1 MAKQPKPRREQGV
14 AAPFPPEALAYF
26 REQGAKG
33 GKIGGRRSLE
43 TMTAAARR
51 ARAQKAGLAGVAARR
66 AKATAT
72 RAAARHAPVT
82 DPTLKRDL
90 QAIVR
95 RAAARPILD
104 PRPAEV
110 LLGYDDDGLPT

>member
-1 MAKQPKPRREQGV
+1 MTKKPTL
-14 AAPFPPEALAYF
+14 PPEALAYF

-43 TMTAAARR
+43 TMTAAERS
-51 ARAQKAGLAGVAARR
+51 ARAKKAGLAGVAARR
-66 AKATAT
+66 AKAKAT
-72 RAAARHAPVT
+72 RPARTRSASN

-90 QAIVR
+90 EAIVR
-95 RAAARPILD
+95 RAAARPIVD

-110 LLGYDDDGLPT
+110 ILGYDDDGLPT

>member
-1 MAKQPKPRREQGV
+1 MKKPTLS
-14 AAPFPPEALAYF
+14 AEALAYF

-33 GKIGGRRSLE
+33 GKIGGHRALE
-43 TMTAAARR
+43 TMTAAERS
-51 ARAQKAGLAGVAARR
+51 ARAKKAGLAGVAARR
-66 AKATAT
+66 AKAKAP
-72 RAAARHAPVT
+72 RASTSRSTPR

-95 RAAARPILD
+95 RAAARPIVD

-110 LLGYDDDGLPT
+110 ILRYDDDGLPT

>member
-1 MAKQPKPRREQGV
+1 MTKKIL
-14 AAPFPPEALAYF
+14 PPEVLAYF
-26 REQGAKG
+26 RQQGAKG

-51 ARAQKAGLAGVAARR
+51 ARAKKAGLAGVAARR
-66 AKATAT
+66 ATAQAT
-72 RAAARHAPVT
+72 RSALGPTVA

-95 RAAARPILD
+95 RAAARPIVD
-104 PRPAEV
+104 ARPADV
-110 LLGYDDDGLPT
+110 ILGYGDDGLPT

>member
-1 MAKQPKPRREQGV
+1 MTKKPTLP
-14 AAPFPPEALAYF
+14 AEALAYF
-26 REQGAKG
+26 RAQGAKG

-43 TMTAAARR
+43 TMTAAERS
-51 ARAQKAGLAGVAARR
+51 ARAKKAGLAGVAARR
-66 AKATAT
+66 AKAKAT
-72 RAAARHAPVT
+72 RALPR

-95 RAAARPILD
+95 RAAARPIVD

-110 LLGYDDDGLPT
+110 ILGYDDDGLPT

>member
-1 MAKQPKPRREQGV
+1 MAKHPLSE
-14 AAPFPPEALAYF
+14 EALAYF

-43 TMTAAARR
+43 TMTAAERS
-51 ARAQKAGLAGVAARR
+51 ARAKKAGLAGVAARR
-66 AKATAT
+66 ANVQAT
-72 RAAARHAPVT
+72 RPTRRPTVA

-95 RAAARPILD
+95 RAAARPIVD
-104 PRPAEV
+104 ARPADV
-110 LLGYDDDGLPT
+110 ILGYDDDGLPT